1 MVNGKY
7 SKVLSIALAVGII
20 IIIGLLI
27 FIGIDWFKA
36 SRTVSS
42 NENIFEQ
49 FNNYIEKNNSENNQ
63 NLIDTNITNSS
74 ENKGLIDT
82 NITQE
87 ENSTTGGGN
96 TSSGGGKNLTLNGLE
111 VAGTIEIPK
120 TKVKCAILNDSS
132 ARALETGIA
141 ILYGPGVNKIGN
153 TVLAGHNYRNGTFFS
168 NNKKLAIGDK
178 IYLTDTSGKKVTYTI
193 YKKYQTDANDF
204 SYATRDTNGLRE
216 ISVSTCTDDSSAR
229 LILWAKEGN

>member
-1 MVNGKY
+1 M
-7 SKVLSIALAVGII
+7 
-20 IIIGLLI
+20 
-27 FIGIDWFKA
+27 
-36 SRTVSS
+36 
-42 NENIFEQ
+42 
-49 FNNYIEKNNSENNQ
+49 
-63 NLIDTNITNSS
+63 
-74 ENKGLIDT
+74 
-82 NITQE
+82 
-87 ENSTTGGGN
+87 
-96 TSSGGGKNLTLNGLE
+96 
-111 VAGTIEIPK
+111 
-120 TKVKCAILNDSS
+120 
-132 ARALETGIA
+132 ETGIA

>member
-82 NITQE
+82 
-87 ENSTTGGGN
+87 
-96 TSSGGGKNLTLNGLE
+96 SGL
-111 VAGTIEIPK
+111 
-120 TKVKCAILNDSS
+120 
-132 ARALETGIA
+132 
-141 ILYGPGVNKIGN
+141 LY
-153 TVLAGHNYRNGTFFS
+153 
-168 NNKKLAIGDK
+168 
-178 IYLTDTSGKKVTYTI
+178 
-193 YKKYQTDANDF
+193 
-204 SYATRDTNGLRE
+204 
-216 ISVSTCTDDSSAR
+216 
-229 LILWAKEGN
+229 